1 VCLRRRLLGRQRG
14 HAQALNTSTLTRRLD
29 YRPPAFRVEQV
40 ELHFELDAQLTT
52 VYSRLHLQRNSQVPG
67 DASLVLDG
75 RGLELI
81 ELRLDGQILAQERYR
96 LEDTRL
102 TITDVPPQAL
112 LEVTTRIH
120 PAANTA
126 LEGLYQS
133 GALLCTQCEAHGFS
147 RITYFPDRPDVMA
160 RYRVTLS
167 ADQRRYPVLLAN
179 GNPVASGTGEGG
191 RHWVTWEDP
200 FPKPCYLFAL
210 VAGDLAVVE
219 DRFVTRSGR
228 PVSLR
233 IYVEPE
239 NRTRC
244 AHAMA
249 SLKQAMLWDEQAYGR
264 EYDLDLFM
272 MVAVGSFNMGAMEN
286 KGLNIFNARYIIAD
300 AQTATDDDFEAVR
313 DIIAHEYFHNW
324 TGNRITCRDWFQ
336 LSVKESL
343 TVFREQQFSAAMGSP
358 AIARIRQARLIR
370 DQQFPEDAGPTAH
383 PVRPDSYL
391 EVNNLYT
398 LTVYEKGAE
407 VIRML
412 HTLLGEQSFR
422 RAMDLYFERHDG
434 QAVTVEDFLKAMEDA
449 SGRDL
454 TQFRLWYSQ
463 AGTPCVQ
470 ARLAYDAASGNHVL
484 RLAQSCPPTPGQL
497 HKQPFHIPLRMAL
510 LDAAGRRHYE
520 QLIELRDAQE
530 EWVFTG
536 VLAPCVPSLLRDFS
550 APVRLEVER
559 DDVALQRLVLGAGD
573 AYACWE
579 AAQQLFL
586 RQLRLRA
593 GPAGPQAAA
602 TAPEVL
608 TQTLRE
614 LLRDTAYDPAL
625 LAELLQMPGEA
636 YLADQL
642 EPADVNAI
650 AQAYDQLRRELAVSL
665 YDDWRAVYQ
674 RCASDCAYRFQPEEV
689 ARRRLRALALSWL
702 TASGA
707 EEARAL
713 ALRQYHAADNMTD
726 CQAALVA
733 LNDYDGP
740 ERAEALAHFHQ
751 RWRGHPLIL
760 DKWLGLEARA
770 RLPGRAATVRAL
782 MDAPE
787 FDLRNPNR
795 VRALLGSFAHHN
807 LRGFHQADG
816 VGYRLIAD
824 QIAVLDALNPQ
835 VAARLAAAFTRWRRF
850 TEPYRGLMRTQL
862 ERLRDTPGLS
872 PDVLEIVS
880 KSLASA

>member
-1 VCLRRRLLGRQRG
+1 VRLRRRLLGWQRG
-14 HAQALNTSTLTRRLD
+14 HAPALKTPVPTRRLD
-29 YRPPAFRVEQV
+29 YRPPDWRVEHV
-40 ELHFELDAQLTT
+40 ELHFELDPEDSL
-52 VYSRLHLQRNSQVPG
+52 VRSRLQLRRDP
-67 DASLVLDG
+67 AAPATAPLVLDG

-81 ELRLDGQILAQERYR
+81 ELRLDGEALAQARYR
-96 LEDTRL
+96 LEETRL
-102 TITDVPPQAL
+102 TIADVPPQAL

-133 GALLCTQCEAHGFS
+133 GSLLCTQCEAHGFG

-244 AHAMA
+244 AHAMT
-249 SLKQAMLWDEQAYGR
+249 SLKQAMRWDEEAYGR

-272 MVAVGSFNMGAMEN
+272 IVAVGSFNMGAMEN

-300 AQTATDDDFEAVR
+300 GQTATDDDFEAVR

-484 RLAQSCPPTPGQL
+484 RLAQSCPPTPGQP
-497 HKQPFHIPLRMAL
+497 HKQPLHVPVRIAL
-510 LDAAGRRHYE
+510 LDEEGGLHHE
-520 QLIELRDAQE
+520 QLVELRAAQA
-530 EWVFTG
+530 EWTFTG
-536 VLAPCVPSLLRDFS
+536 PGGPCTLSLLRGFS
-550 APVRLEVER
+550 APVRTECPLGDAELR
-559 DDVALQRLVLGAGD
+559 RLSLHAGD
-573 AYACWE
+573 AHACWD
-579 AAQQLFL
+579 AAQQLFM
-586 RQLRLRA
+586 RQLLRRA
-593 GPAGPQAAA
+593 SPVQPAGAMPPA
-602 TAPEVL
+602 TELAGL
-608 TQTLRE
+608 MRE
-614 LLRDTAYDPAL
+614 LLRRPGFDPAL
-625 LAELLQMPGEA
+625 LAEMLRLPAEA
-636 YLADQL
+636 HLADQL
-642 EPADVNAI
+642 ESADADAVVRAHDSLCLEL
-650 AQAYDQLRRELAVSL
+650 AQAAREAWLDVFHRCR
-665 YDDWRAVYQ
+665 DDGHAWRF
-674 RCASDCAYRFQPEEV
+674 DTTDI
-689 ARRRLRALALSWL
+689 ARRRLRGLALRWL
-702 TASGA
+702 AASG
-707 EEARAL
+707 R
-713 ALRQYHAADNMTD
+713 ALRQYQTADNMTD
-726 CQAALVA
+726 AQAALAA
-733 LNDYDGP
+733 LNDWDCP
-740 ERAEALAHFHQ
+740 QRSEALADFRQ
-751 RWRGHPLIL
+751 RWRDQPLVL
-760 DKWLGLEARA
+760 DKWLALQAGA
-770 RLPGRAATVRAL
+770 RLADRVAAVTTL
-782 MDAPE
+782 LEAPE

-795 VRALLGSFAHHN
+795 VRALLGTFAHHN

-816 VGYRLIAD
+816 AGYRLVAD
-824 QIAVLDALNPQ
+824 QIALLNTLNPQ
-835 VAARLAAAFTRWRRF
+835 VAARLTAAFTRWRRF
-850 TEPYRGLMRTQL
+850 TEPYRGLMQAQL

-880 KSLASA
+880 KSLE

>member
-1 VCLRRRLLGRQRG
+1 VRLWRRLLGRQRG
-14 HAQALNTSTLTRRLD
+14 YAPPLSAPVLTHRLD
-29 YRPPAFRVEQV
+29 YRPPAFQVEHI
-40 ELHFELDAQLTT
+40 ELHFELDSQDTI
-52 VYSRLHLQRNSQVPG
+52 VRSRLQLRRDP
-67 DASLVLDG
+67 DAPAAAPLVLDG
-75 RGLELI
+75 RGLELL
-81 ELRLDGQILAQERYR
+81 ELRLDGEVLAQARYR
-96 LEDTRL
+96 LDEHCL
-102 TITDVPPQAL
+102 TITEAPSLAQ

-133 GALLCTQCEAHGFS
+133 GGLLCTQCEAHGFS

-160 RYRVTLS
+160 SYRVTLS
-167 ADQRRYPVLLAN
+167 ADRACYPVLLAN

-228 PVSLR
+228 PVTLR

-239 NRTRC
+239 NRARC
-244 AHAMA
+244 GHAMA
-249 SLKQAMLWDEQAYGR
+249 SLKQAMRWDEEVYGR

-272 MVAVGSFNMGAMEN
+272 IVAVGAFNMGAMEN

-300 AQTATDDDFEAVR
+300 AETATDDDFEAVR

-343 TVFREQQFSAAMGSP
+343 TVFREQQFSASLGSP
-358 AIARIRQARLIR
+358 AVARIRQARLIR
-370 DQQFPEDAGPTAH
+370 DQQFPEDAGPMAH

-412 HTLLGEQSFR
+412 HTLLGAQTFR
-422 RAMDLYFERHDG
+422 QAMDLYFARHDG
-434 QAVTVEDFLKAMEDA
+434 QAVTVEDFLRTMEDA

-470 ARLAYDAASGNHVL
+470 ARLTFDATSGNHVL
-484 RLAQSCPPTPGQL
+484 HLAQSCPPTPGQP

-510 LDAAGRRHYE
+510 VDETGGRHHE
-520 QLIELRDAQE
+520 QLIELREARTHWSFSGTQ
-530 EWVFTG
+530 
-536 VLAPCVPSLLRDFS
+536 APCVPSLLRDFS
-550 APVRLEVER
+550 APVRLDAER
-559 DDVALQRLVLGAGD
+559 DDAALRRLALGAGD

-586 RQLRLRA
+586 RQLRHRVECIQQGL
-593 GPAGPQAAA
+593 AAA
-602 TAPEVL
+602 DTGAL
-608 TQTLRE
+608 CQTMRE
-614 LLRDTAYDPAL
+614 LLRAPARDPAL
-625 LAELLQMPGEA
+625 LAEMLQLPGET

-642 EPADVNAI
+642 EPADVGAI
-650 AQAYDQLRRELAVSL
+650 VQAYDQLRRELAIPL
-665 YDDWRAVYQ
+665 YDDWQAAYE
-674 RCASDCAYRFQPEEV
+674 RCAGDGDYRFQPDAV
-689 ARRRLRALALSWL
+689 VRRRLRALALRWL

-707 EEARAL
+707 EEARRL
-713 ALRQYHAADNMTD
+713 ALRQYHAANNMTD
-726 CQAALVA
+726 CQAALAA
-733 LNDYDGP
+733 LNDHDSP
-740 ERAEALAHFHQ
+740 ERAEALAHFRQ
-751 RWRGHPLIL
+751 RWQGQSLIL
-760 DKWLGLEARA
+760 DKWLGLQAGA
-770 RLPGRAATVRAL
+770 RLPHQVVTVRAL

-816 VGYRLIAD
+816 AGYRLVAD
-824 QIAVLDALNPQ
+824 QIVALNALNPQ

-850 TEPYRGLMRTQL
+850 AEPQRSHLRAQL
-862 ERLRDTPGLS
+862 ERLRDTPALS
-872 PDVLEIVS
+872 PDVLEIIS
-880 KSLASA
+880 KSLG